1 MLFLIK
7 KAKVYS
13 KGSVFNGKQVDLL
26 IKNGVIEKIGKNLK
40 APEAKIISSKALCIS
55 PGWLDIGTHTGEPG
69 YEHRD
74 DLRSISAAASAGG
87 YTSIACFPNTNP
99 TAHSMSEIHYIKSA
113 SQNLITDFHPIG
125 AATKNTEGKVLTE
138 MHDMHKAGAIGFS
151 DGMHAIQDS
160 GMMKRSLLYAK
171 STGSPIINMPFDQG
185 IAGNGQVNEGA
196 VSTSLGLKGIPNV
209 AEDNML
215 HRDLSLL
222 EYTDS
227 KMMVHLLSSG
237 NSVARIK
244 EKKKLGL
251 SLFTSVSSLNLFFTD
266 DQLANFDSNLKVIPP
281 IRTQLDRDALIR
293 GLKDGTIDII
303 VSNHRALETEK
314 KSLEFYNADFG
325 ATNLETCFASSRTA
339 LYKNLSVQKLVEK
352 FYLHPR
358 KALSIDPYVIQAN
371 IDANLTLFDSEE
383 DWTFDPKGSK
393 SKSVNSP
400 FDGIELKGKVKAVFN
415 NKKHR
420 IFS

>member
-1 MLFLIK
+1 MQFLIK

-13 KGSVFNGKQVDLL
+13 KGSIYDGKQVDLL

-40 APEAKIISSKALCIS
+40 SSDAKIISSKSLCVS
-55 PGWLDIGTHTGEPG
+55 PGWVDIGTHTGEPG
-69 YEHRD
+69 FEHRD
-74 DLRSISAAASAGG
+74 DLRSISAAASVGG
-87 YTSIACFPNTNP
+87 YTSISCFPNTNP

-113 SQNLITDFHPIG
+113 SQNLITDFYPIG
-125 AATKNTEGKVLTE
+125 AATKNTEGKELTE
-138 MHDMHKAGAIGFS
+138 MHDMHKAGAIAFS
-151 DGMHAIQDS
+151 DGMHSIQDS

-171 STGSPIINMPFDQG
+171 STGTPIINMPFDQG
-185 IAGNGQVNEGA
+185 IAGSGQLNEGA

-227 KMMVHLLSSG
+227 KMIVHLLSSG
-237 NSVARIK
+237 NSVAKIK

-251 SLFTSVSSLNLFFTD
+251 RLHTTVSSLNLFFTD
-266 DQLANFDSNLKVIPP
+266 EQLANFDSNLKVIPP
-281 IRTQLDRDALIR
+281 IRTQNDRAVLIK

-303 VSNHRALETEK
+303 VSNHRALEAEK

-325 ATNLETCFASSRTA
+325 AINLETCFASARTA
-339 LYKNLSVQKLVEK
+339 LLKTLSVQKLVEK
-352 FYLHPR
+352 FYLHSR
-358 KALSIDPYVIQAN
+358 EALSIEGYTIQAD
-371 IDANLTLFDSEE
+371 IEANLTLFDPEE
-383 DWTFDPKGSK
+383 MWTFKSKESK
-393 SKSVNSP
+393 SKSINSP
-400 FDGIELKGKVKAVFN
+400 FNGVELKGKVKAVFN